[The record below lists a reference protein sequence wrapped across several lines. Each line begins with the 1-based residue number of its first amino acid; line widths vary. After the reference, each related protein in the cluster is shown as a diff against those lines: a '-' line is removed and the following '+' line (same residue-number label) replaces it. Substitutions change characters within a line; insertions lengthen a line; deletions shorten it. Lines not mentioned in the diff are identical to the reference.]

1 MADPRATRR
10 RRISTAGA
18 AVLCALAAASTLAA
32 IPSGA
37 FGGAQVASTHT
48 VTLSSVRF
56 HPGALNIG
64 RGDRVRWLWRERG
77 TAHNVTFA
85 GFHSR
90 TQTSGSYTV
99 RFTRSGTF
107 SYRCTIHVREGM
119 RGKIVVH

>member
-1 MADPRATRR
+1 MAAPRAPRGRR
-10 RRISTAGA
+10 VGTACAAALGVLGA
-18 AVLCALAAASTLAA
+18 ASAFAA

-37 FGGAQVASTHT
+37 FGGARAAGTHT

-56 HPGALNIG
+56 HPGTLSIS
-64 RGDRVRWLWRERG
+64 RGDSVRWLWRERG
-77 TAHNVTFA
+77 TEHNVTFA

-107 SYRCTIHVREGM
+107 NYRCTIHVREGM
-119 RGKIVVH
+119 RGKIVVR